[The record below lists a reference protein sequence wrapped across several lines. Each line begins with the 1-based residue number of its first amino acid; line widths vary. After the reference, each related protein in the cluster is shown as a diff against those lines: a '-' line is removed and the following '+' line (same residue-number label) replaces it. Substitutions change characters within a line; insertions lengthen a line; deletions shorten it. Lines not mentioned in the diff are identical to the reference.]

1 MRALLGPKKQRIP
14 CTRKTR
20 LLHRREPV
28 ACLQSTWRGHTSH
41 TVPGK
46 ASGPAALQWSAAA
59 PPRRRRRVGN
69 GWRQA
74 RPPRRTATDR
84 TARAVQRAVQ
94 RASAAA
100 PHNPTGSP
108 QRVPLRGRNSALP
121 PGTTPLGQKCL
132 ASKHAAA
139 DSSFE
144 LQRSQATSSSRG
156 RLEWQL
162 GTSTPAVRS
171 CGGALL
177 SSTKKLEREHRM
189 LSMPGRRL
197 KPLRARGATWREHRR
212 NLTAGPGR
220 KPAPR
225 PREAS
230 SA

>member
-14 CTRKTR
+14 CTRIAR

-59 PPRRRRRVGN
+59 PPPVADEESATG
-69 GWRQA
+69 GA
-74 RPPRRTATDR
+74 RLAHHAEPPLTGQREPSRGRSSGRAPPRPTTPQGLHNGSRSAVATLLSLPG
-84 TARAVQRAVQ
+84 Q
-94 RASAAA
+94 
-100 PHNPTGSP
+100 
-108 QRVPLRGRNSALP
+108 PLR
-121 PGTTPLGQKCL
+121 GQKCL
-132 ASKHAAA
+132 ARKRAAA
-139 DSSFE
+139 DSPFA

-156 RLEWQL
+156 RLERQL
-162 GTSTPAVRS
+162 GTNTRAVRS

-197 KPLRARGATWREHRR
+197 KPLRARGATWRERRR
-212 NLTAGPGR
+212 NLT
-220 KPAPR
+220 APR